1 MSTKNIYSNLEKSL
15 EKTISE
21 SRSIR
26 LRDSGYIS
34 EAASSSLAGM
44 ENLDSRYD
52 FVKSSVALESVR
64 ADSNE
69 QHYGITELVRHNFGK
84 HGRLMPSFGCHP
96 DFDNMDEGE
105 LRNGYSVTMFMDII
119 GSTKLGVIFS
129 PETVFKIK
137 NDIIRCAIE
146 TVNSFDGHVHRIM
159 GDAVMAFFRSDKC
172 EREGRIADSAIDAL
186 NCATYLIDMFK
197 STVIP
202 KLNELGVDENLGIR
216 VGIDYGAH
224 DQVIWGKYGYMES
237 QEVTATSFFVDVAA
251 KLQQKAPKNSIMI
264 GDSLAKLLGFD
275 TNQLAVRTKIK
286 NNEEVSL
293 HYITPNYKDA
303 SGKSINYRQHLLK
316 NESYYKLLPTGMLDS
331 DFYIRA
337 SLKRDKN
344 DPSDDNYISCS
355 RVVRKG
361 MGISFK
367 GYYHSTIT
375 YDNPKFKFRVKNTG
389 AEAADAENNGDHYF
403 FEPAKYSD
411 GRYFAPH
418 WEDTKYKG
426 LHHMYVSF
434 WDGEQLI
441 EPEKCFSVFI
451 ND

>member
-1 MSTKNIYSNLEKSL
+1 
-15 EKTISE
+15 
-21 SRSIR
+21 
-26 LRDSGYIS
+26 
-34 EAASSSLAGM
+34 
-44 ENLDSRYD
+44 
-52 FVKSSVALESVR
+52 
-64 ADSNE
+64 
-69 QHYGITELVRHNFGK
+69 
-84 HGRLMPSFGCHP
+84 
-96 DFDNMDEGE
+96 
-105 LRNGYSVTMFMDII
+105 
-119 GSTKLGVIFS
+119 
-129 PETVFKIK
+129 
-137 NDIIRCAIE
+137 
-146 TVNSFDGHVHRIM
+146 
-159 GDAVMAFFRSDKC
+159 
-172 EREGRIADSAIDAL
+172 
-186 NCATYLIDMFK
+186 
-197 STVIP
+197 
-202 KLNELGVDENLGIR
+202 
-216 VGIDYGAH
+216 
-224 DQVIWGKYGYMES
+224 
-237 QEVTATSFFVDVAA
+237 
-251 KLQQKAPKNSIMI
+251 MI

-403 FEPAKYSD
+403 LSLQSIQMVDISLRIGKIQNIKA
-411 GRYFAPH
+411 
-418 WEDTKYKG
+418 
-426 LHHMYVSF
+426 
-434 WDGEQLI
+434 
-441 EPEKCFSVFI
+441 FI
-451 ND
+451 ICMCLSGMVNN